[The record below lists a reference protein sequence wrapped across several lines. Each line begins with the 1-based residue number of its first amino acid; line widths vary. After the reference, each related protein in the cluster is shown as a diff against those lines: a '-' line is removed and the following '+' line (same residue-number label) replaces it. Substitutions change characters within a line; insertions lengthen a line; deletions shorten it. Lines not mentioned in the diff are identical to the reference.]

1 MSTQVIM
8 TPDGGNY
15 RLAVLFH
22 WAFLSVL
29 ILPILVV
36 LLVAVLNPLWFRDD
50 LFEWVERTIIRISK
64 WRDYRKYAIYLGTD
78 PKVWHAL
85 KDSDENN

>member
-1 MSTQVIM
+1 MTNINM

-15 RLAVLFH
+15 RLAIAFH
-22 WAFLSVL
+22 WAFICAVIGPVL
-29 ILPILVV
+29 IM
-36 LLVAVLNPLWFRDD
+36 LLIAIVNPLWFRDD
-50 LFEWVERTIIRISK
+50 FFSWVENSIHKISK

-85 KDSDENN
+85 KDANNE

>member
-1 MSTQVIM
+1 MTEVTM

-15 RLAVLFH
+15 RLALTFH
-22 WAFLSVL
+22 YAFLTVAFIPVL
-29 ILPILVV
+29 VM
-36 LLVAVLNPLWFRDD
+36 LLIAVINPLWFRDS
-50 LFEWVERTIIRISK
+50 LFGWVETTVIKMAR

-85 KDSDENN
+85 KDTNE